1 MKSMKRKL
9 RILQVTSAVEGGGGE
24 QISLRLH
31 RAFRRLGH
39 RSMLFAGRLKNFSEE
54 DVFQIPDRWDIS
66 ARARNVRAVF
76 RRVLALTGG
85 RGATR
90 LFPFFEALAFPR
102 VAWDLWRGHEDYT
115 QPGSHQ
121 LLTLAPEPPDVVLL
135 HNLHARWSRREGFF
149 DLEFL
154 PELSRRAPVILFPQD
169 PWLITGHCG
178 HPITLPALADRLRE
192 MPRPENLSIHPA
204 GCHRLEFPAQ
214 AEDLQPQPAVP
225 RRAVAVAA
233 DDVRGGGDS
242 PGGKASDPQQHR
254 HRAVQTRRPP
264 RRARRAGARSETAD
278 RPDLGQSPE
287 GQSVEGIRLDPGNG
301 RAFEPDEEN
310 SPPVDFLCVG
320 DEGAPVEFG
329 GVRIVFA
336 GFVKDSSQM
345 PAWYRAADIYFHPS
359 RADTAPYSV
368 LEAMATG
375 LPVVATSVG
384 GIPEQVEDGR
394 TGYLVAP
401 GDSEAM
407 AARLAALLTK
417 PEKAAAMGR
426 RARARA
432 ATLFDFRKLTT
443 NSSSGCRNCPQNNYF
458 CALCALCG

>member
-1 MKSMKRKL
+1 MKTESRKL

-39 RSMLFAGRLKNFSEE
+39 RSMLFAGQLKIFSEE

-76 RRVLALTGG
+76 RRLMALTGG

-121 LLTLAPEPPDVVLL
+121 LLALAPEPPDVVLL

-154 PELSRRAPVILFPQD
+154 PALSCRVPVILFPQD
-169 PWLITGHCG
+169 PWLATGHCG
-178 HPITLPALADRLRE
+178 HPITCPRWRIGCGKCPDLKIYPSIRRDATAWNFRRKRKIYAGSRLHLAAPSQWLLKMFEEAGIPLAGKRLIR
-192 MPRPENLSIHPA
+192 NSIDTTLFKP
-204 GCHRLEFPAQ
+204 GG
-214 AEDLQPQPAVP
+214 
-225 RRAVAVAA
+225 RRAARAA
-233 DDVRGGGDS
+233 LGL
-242 PGGKASDPQQHR
+242 DPD
-254 HRAVQTRRPP
+254 RRIILVSGNHLKVNPWK
-264 RRARRAGARSETAD
+264 GYGWILETA
-278 RPDLGQSPE
+278 E
-287 GQSVEGIRLDPGNG
+287 RLS
-301 RAFEPDEEN
+301 RIKQL
-310 SPPVDFLCVG
+310 PPVDFLCVG
-320 DEGAPVEFG
+320 DEGEPVVFD

-336 GFVKDSSQM
+336 GFVKDSSRM

-368 LEAMATG
+368 LEAMATC

-401 GDSEAM
+401 GDTEAM

-417 PEKAAAMGR
+417 PEKAAAMGK
-426 RARARA
+426 RARTRA
-432 ATLFDFRKLTT
+432 VKQFDFNGLTEEFLEWIQEL
-443 NSSSGCRNCPQNNYF
+443 SKQ
-458 CALCALCG
+458 